1 MENITESPVANTN
14 PEVPVKRPRGR
25 PRRGEGKY
33 PTGRDL
39 HRLKKLRA
47 LLDCATVKEAY
58 MKTHPNAGEA
68 TAAKHSANMITPE
81 IFEELKELMG
91 LNVTV
96 KADKDLLEKVLFMV
110 VSRWMQ
116 KQEKTGDMIAAIR
129 ELTKLVPEFKD
140 KIQVEDIT
148 TASEEELDRKLRG
161 FGYDPNLVTS
171 N

>member
-1 MENITESPVANTN
+1 MEFEGF
-14 PEVPVKRPRGR
+14 KRKRGR
-25 PRRGEGKY
+25 PSSK
-33 PTGRDL
+33 DL
-39 HRLKKLRA
+39 KRLKKLKAIMETASLKDAYHVLHPTAKDSTARVEGRN
-47 LLDCATVKEAY
+47 LLTQ
-58 MKTHPNAGEA
+58 
-68 TAAKHSANMITPE
+68 E
-81 IFEELKELMG
+81 IFQDLKELMG
-91 LNVTV
+91 FNATV
-96 KADKDLLEKVLFMV
+96 KADKELLEKILFMV

-140 KIQVEDIT
+140 KLQVEDIT